1 MQPCRRCSERLGG
14 GVGGGGWQDSRLS
27 SVHAGPTVW
36 AVGVIADLLFSDL
49 GTFFFF
55 LFFEGKEKIQEG
67 RRLLFKIKSTFLLF
81 EGVNYTNSRSS
92 GEGSLFVTL

>member
-1 MQPCRRCSERLGG
+1 MQPCRRCSERLE
-14 GVGGGGWQDSRLS
+14 GGGWQDSRLS

-55 LFFEGKEKIQEG
+55 LFFLKEKKRYRKEEG
-67 RRLLFKIKSTFLLF
+67 C
-81 EGVNYTNSRSS
+81 SS
-92 GEGSLFVTL
+92 K